1 MAPERHGRAGGAWVV
16 GFDEIERDP
25 EQLRRIMWMLQ
36 DRCLVDWDAESP
48 ARILTRISGAVPG
61 ELLSAL
67 QRNILT
73 TPELLA
79 EISERRSSYAAAV
92 EQHRARAR
100 SKVAPLAWPTE
111 MPDQQELVTWAAR
124 AQSASASPVAA
135 GALAL
140 TAVVASTAQLWQD
153 TEQTWHRRTY
163 SSTRDPARSRQDG
176 RGHGSWRRR
185 ASHVPVAGA
194 PDGHEP

>member
-1 MAPERHGRAGGAWVV
+1 MVVGVEAFESELSVPVDYVPGARGHGILAVGADGSGSEALAVWRLSATGPAAGAWVV

-100 SKVAPLAWPTE
+100 SKVAPWHGPPKCPTS
-111 MPDQQELVTWAAR
+111 R
-124 AQSASASPVAA
+124 
-135 GALAL
+135 
-140 TAVVASTAQLWQD
+140 
-153 TEQTWHRRTY
+153 
-163 SSTRDPARSRQDG
+163 SS
-176 RGHGSWRRR
+176 
-185 ASHVPVAGA
+185 
-194 PDGHEP
+194 